1 MSVEAA
7 DRVTTTSIDTLTLFI
22 SQFSSRTIELQF
34 GLFSTIFQSLGTF
47 KSDTSS
53 NRELHVSLSV
63 SVEMLAIWLFAF
75 SIAYPGWLPIEH
87 GISFKIAVIILP
99 E

>member
-22 SQFSSRTIELQF
+22 SQFSSRLIELQF
-34 GLFSTIFQSLGTF
+34 GFSTIFQSLGTF

-63 SVEMLAIWLFAF
+63 SVEMLAICLL
-75 SIAYPGWLPIEH
+75 YK
-87 GISFKIAVIILP
+87 FK
-99 E
+99 